1 MNKGTLVVISGFSG
15 AGKGTVLSQVLARR
29 PDLYFSVSFTTRPP
43 REGEKDGV
51 NYQFVTR
58 QAFQERIERGEFLEY
73 AEYVGNFYGT
83 SMAVIREKL
92 DQGIDVILEI
102 EIQGAAKVREKMP
115 EAVSLFL
122 VPPSFE
128 EISKVTRIYRDAR
141 RLHGRGTDSEEKIQ
155 QRLETAR
162 REAKEIVNYDYIVVN
177 DTVDRAVGE
186 ILAILIAEG
195 CRKERR
201 LHLVEGV

>member
-1 MNKGTLVVISGFSG
+1 MNKGTLVVVSGFSG
-15 AGKGTVLSQVLARR
+15 AGKGTVLSQVFQRR
-29 PDLYFSVSFTTRPP
+29 PDLYFSVSFTTRAPRTGE
-43 REGEKDGV
+43 REGVD
-51 NYQFVTR
+51 YHFITR
-58 QAFQERIERGEFLEY
+58 QAFEERIQRGEFLEY
-73 AEYVGNFYGT
+73 AEYVGNYYGT
-83 SMAVIREKL
+83 SLKVIQEKL

-128 EISKVTRIYRDAR
+128 ELSR
-141 RLHGRGTDSEEKIQ
+141 RLHSRGTDSEETIQ
-155 QRLETAR
+155 QRLATAR
-162 REAKEIVNYDYIVVN
+162 REVKEIVNYDYIVVN
-177 DTVDRAVGE
+177 DTVDQAVGE

-201 LHLVEGV
+201 LDLIEGVNGL

>member
-1 MNKGTLVVISGFSG
+1 M
-15 AGKGTVLSQVLARR
+15 
-29 PDLYFSVSFTTRPP
+29 
-43 REGEKDGV
+43 
-51 NYQFVTR
+51 
-58 QAFQERIERGEFLEY
+58 
-73 AEYVGNFYGT
+73 
-83 SMAVIREKL
+83 
-92 DQGIDVILEI
+92 
-102 EIQGAAKVREKMP
+102 
-115 EAVSLFL
+115 

-128 EISKVTRIYRDAR
+128 ELSR

>member
-1 MNKGTLVVISGFSG
+1 M
-15 AGKGTVLSQVLARR
+15 SQVLARR

-51 NYQFVTR
+51 NYHFVTR

-128 EISKVTRIYRDAR
+128 EPSR

>member
-1 MNKGTLVVISGFSG
+1 MG
-15 AGKGTVLSQVLARR
+15 
-29 PDLYFSVSFTTRPP
+29 
-43 REGEKDGV
+43 
-51 NYQFVTR
+51 NY
-58 QAFQERIERGEFLEY
+58 
-73 AEYVGNFYGT
+73 YGT
-83 SMAVIREKL
+83 SLKVIQEKL

-128 EISKVTRIYRDAR
+128 ELSR
-141 RLHGRGTDSEEKIQ
+141 RLHSRGTDSEETIQ
-155 QRLETAR
+155 QRLATAR
-162 REAKEIVNYDYIVVN
+162 REVKEIVNYDYIVVN
-177 DTVDRAVGE
+177 DTVDQEVGE

-201 LHLVEGV
+201 LDLIEGVNGL

>member
-1 MNKGTLVVISGFSG
+1 
-15 AGKGTVLSQVLARR
+15 
-29 PDLYFSVSFTTRPP
+29 
-43 REGEKDGV
+43 
-51 NYQFVTR
+51 
-58 QAFQERIERGEFLEY
+58 
-73 AEYVGNFYGT
+73 
-83 SMAVIREKL
+83 MAVIREKL
-92 DQGIDVILEI
+92 DAGIDVILEI

-115 EAVSLFL
+115 EAVSLVL

-128 EISKVTRIYRDAR
+128 ELSR

>member
-1 MNKGTLVVISGFSG
+1 M
-15 AGKGTVLSQVLARR
+15 SQVLARR

-51 NYQFVTR
+51 NYHFVTR

-128 EISKVTRIYRDAR
+128 ELSR
-141 RLHGRGTDSEEKIQ
+141 RLHGRGTDS
-155 QRLETAR
+155 
-162 REAKEIVNYDYIVVN
+162 EAKEIVNYDYIVVN